1 MDIIERNKSEEE
13 INLLSPL
20 TWAYV
25 GDSIYELFIRCHLV
39 NNSKLKPHKLHI
51 ETITYVKAGAQAKI
65 LKNILEDLSEEE
77 KEIVRRT
84 RNTQN
89 HHLPKNAQPED
100 YMYAT
105 AFEGLIG
112 YLYLTRKDE
121 RLKELL
127 KKCI

>member
-127 KKCI
+127 NKCI